1 MKDLIISGSD
11 YNHITH
17 MIDEAEIS
25 ARFGN
30 EVYFLLCNHHFG
42 YCACNMRGSSF
53 KCSRCN
59 HYAKGLLKKCSPSI
73 KVIEMD
79 DQMKEQLGE
88 EVGKIE
94 SDYNSSEDIKAISY
108 KGVKVGLGCL
118 SAYITHS
125 RNNNPLIDDEF
136 RAYFD
141 KVLLAGFYYA
151 AFQYQMIMKIDP
163 DRVQLYNGRCL
174 ESRPAGDIAI
184 LHHILL
190 RCNEQWRVFPH
201 SFLKREYYN
210 ALPHSIEANKKW
222 LNSIWAD
229 EYIPQIEKER
239 VGRRF
244 FESKYEHSFG
254 GDKDYTANQKAN
266 KLPDNWDASKM
277 NYVIFNSSEDELTA
291 IGGDYEEKKVFK
303 SQYIGVVHIA
313 NLFKDRKDVAIYL
326 RIHPNLAGIN
336 YKYHID
342 LLGIEELF
350 DNVFVIRADSDISTY
365 ALMREAYRVI
375 TFGSTTGIEAT
386 YMGKPVIAL
395 GVNDFSGLDI
405 SYNPES
411 VEEVERLLQAEE
423 LPPRPQTEAIKY
435 GYFSMNLNLPGFSF
449 FEFNISDFSF
459 WGHTVRRYSL
469 AKYFGSTTLYAL
481 VGWIGEFICKR
492 DDVPV
497 KEAQY

>member
-25 ARFGN
+25 TRFGN
-30 EVYFLLCNHHFG
+30 EVYFLLCNHRFG
-42 YCACNMRGSSF
+42 YCACNMRGSGF
-53 KCSRCN
+53 KCIRCK
-59 HYAKGLLKKCSPSI
+59 HYVKGLLKKCSPNI

-79 DQMKEQLGE
+79 EQLNELLDE
-88 EVGKIE
+88 EINKIKPE
-94 SDYNSSEDIKAISY
+94 YHSLEDIKSITY
-108 KGVKVGLGCL
+108 KGVKVGMGCL

-125 RNNNPLIDDEF
+125 RNNNPLIDDVF
-136 RAYFD
+136 KAYFD
-141 KVLLAGFYYA
+141 KVLKAGFYYA
-151 AFQYQMIMKIDP
+151 AFQYRMIMEIEP

-174 ESRPAGDIAI
+174 ESRAVGDIAI
-184 LHHILL
+184 QHNILL

-201 SFLKREYYN
+201 FFLKRQYYN
-210 ALPHSIEANKKW
+210 ALPHSIDANKKW
-222 LNSIWAD
+222 LNSMWAD
-229 EYIPQIEKER
+229 EYIPLIEKER

-254 GDKDYTANQKAN
+254 GDKDYTANQKAE
-266 KLPDNWDASKM
+266 KLPENWDASKK

-303 SQYIGVVHIA
+303 SQYDGVVHIA

-326 RIHPNLAGIN
+326 RIHPNLTDIN
-336 YKYHID
+336 YRYHTD
-342 LLGIEELF
+342 LLSIDKKNENF
-350 DNVFVIRADSDISTY
+350 FVVRGDSDVSSY

-411 VEEVERLLQAEE
+411 VEETDRLLQAKE
-423 LPPRPQTEAIKY
+423 LPPRPQIEAIKY
-435 GYFSMNLNLPGFSF
+435 GYFSMNLNLPSFSF
-449 FEFNISDFSF
+449 FEFNISDLSF

-469 AKYFGSTTLYAL
+469 AKYLGSTTLYAL

-497 KEAQY
+497 KEAQN